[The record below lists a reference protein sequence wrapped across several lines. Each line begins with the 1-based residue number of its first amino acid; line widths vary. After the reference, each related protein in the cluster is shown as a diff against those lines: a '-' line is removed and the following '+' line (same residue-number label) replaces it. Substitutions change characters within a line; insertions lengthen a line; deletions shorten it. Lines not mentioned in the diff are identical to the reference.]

1 MRAGPPSAVP
11 RQPRRR
17 AGPGLA
23 FVKAARNNV
32 GLLVSI
38 IILIAVFIS
47 ALLAPVLAPHD
58 PVEQDLEAR
67 LVPPFWAADGNAL
80 HLLGTDALGRDLLS
94 RIIYGS
100 RVSLFVGFM
109 AVAVQGAIGVVVGL
123 TTGYY
128 GGRLDAV
135 VMRLADIQLAVPFF
149 VLAIA
154 VMTVLGPGLRNVV
167 LVLGITGWIL
177 YGRVVRSEALSVR
190 ERDYVEAARALGG
203 SGPRI
208 LLKHVLPNV
217 FSSFLVISTLEIARM
232 IIAEASLSYLGLG
245 VQPPTPTWGGMV
257 ADGRNWLMTSWW
269 VSTLPGVAIFATV
282 LAVNVIGDFLRDW
295 LDPTLRHG

>member
-1 MRAGPPSAVP
+1 
-11 RQPRRR
+11 
-17 AGPGLA
+17 
-23 FVKAARNNV
+23 
-32 GLLVSI
+32 
-38 IILIAVFIS
+38 
-47 ALLAPVLAPHD
+47 
-58 PVEQDLEAR
+58 
-67 LVPPFWAADGNAL
+67 
-80 HLLGTDALGRDLLS
+80 
-94 RIIYGS
+94 
-100 RVSLFVGFM
+100 M
-109 AVAVQGAIGVVVGL
+109 AVAVQGVIGVTVGL

-128 GGRLDAV
+128 GGRFDAV
-135 VMRLADIQLAVPFF
+135 VMRLADIQLAVPLF

-167 LVLGITGWIL
+167 LVLGVTGWVL
-177 YGRVVRSEALSVR
+177 YGRVVRSEVLSIR
-190 ERDYVEAARALGG
+190 EREYVEAARALGG

-208 LLKHVLPNV
+208 LAKHVLPNV
-217 FSSFLVISTLEIARM
+217 FSSFLVISTLEVARM

-269 VSTLPGVAIFATV
+269 VSTLPGIAIFVTV